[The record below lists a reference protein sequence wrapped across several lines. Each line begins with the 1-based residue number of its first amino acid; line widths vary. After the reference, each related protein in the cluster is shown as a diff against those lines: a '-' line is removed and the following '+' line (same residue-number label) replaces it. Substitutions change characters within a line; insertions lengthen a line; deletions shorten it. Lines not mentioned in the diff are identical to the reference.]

1 MYSLTIFKNIYD
13 TKTTKR
19 MDFATWDKFEDFL
32 YKLSEQ
38 PLKDKQSAVLIS
50 PATYQ
55 PNTTRK
61 NKNVVEWARWAAVD
75 VDNHEFNG
83 DLQNELNNR
92 FGNWCYVCYSTASST
107 LDRPKFRL
115 VFPLK
120 CSVEADRIKPFWYA
134 LNSEIGELGDRQ
146 TKDLSRMYYIPAKY
160 DNANN
165 FIFTNPGSFIDPDAL
180 IEKHPMEAKKTGK
193 TFFERLP
200 EEMQQMIIQHRKDQ
214 MENTKISWQSYR
226 DCPFLSKGML
236 ESYIETT
243 HVADTGR
250 YHKMYQLMVHIAG
263 NAVSS
268 KYPITPYE
276 IADLCRQI
284 DLDTGNRYED
294 RPLDV
299 EASRAI
305 EFVYKNNTL

>member
-13 TKTTKR
+13 NKTSKR
-19 MDFATWDKFEDFL
+19 MDFESWNKFEDFL
-32 YKLSEQ
+32 YKLSER

-50 PATYQ
+50 PATYEAG
-55 PNTTRK
+55 TTRK
-61 NKNVVEWARWAAVD
+61 NKNVIEWARWAAVD
-75 VDNHEFNG
+75 VDDHEFNG
-83 DLQNELNNR
+83 DLESELKER
-92 FGNWCYVCYSTASST
+92 FGHWYFVCYSTASSSA
-107 LDRPKFRL
+107 DRPKFRL

-120 CSVEADRIKPFWYA
+120 ADVANENIKKFWYA
-134 LNSEIGELGDRQ
+134 LQTELGEIGDKQ
-146 TKDLSRMYYIPAKY
+146 TKDLSRMYYIPATY
-160 DNANN
+160 DGAHN
-165 FIFTNPGSFIDPDAL
+165 FIFTNDGAFIDPDAL
-180 IEKHPMEAKKTGK
+180 IQKHPMEERHKGK

-200 EEMQQMIIQHRKDQ
+200 EEMQDMIIQHRKDQ
-214 MENTKISWQSYR
+214 MENTRISWSNYR
-226 DCPFLSKGML
+226 DCPFLSKNML

-263 NAVSS
+263 NAISS

>member
-1 MYSLTIFKNIYD
+1 MYSLTIFKSIYD
-13 TKTTKR
+13 NKTNKR
-19 MDFATWDKFEDFL
+19 MDFSSWNKFEDFL

-38 PLKDKQSAVLIS
+38 PLKNKKSAVLIS
-50 PATYQ
+50 PATYE
-55 PNTTRK
+55 PDTTRK
-61 NKNVVEWARWAAVD
+61 NKNVIEWARWAAVD
-75 VDNHEFNG
+75 VDDHEFKG
-83 DLQNELNNR
+83 DLEKELRSR
-92 FGNWCYVCYSTASST
+92 FGNWYFVCYSTASST
-107 LDRPKFRL
+107 EDRPKFRL

-120 CSVEADRIKPFWYA
+120 DAVPNENIKKFWYA
-134 LNSEIGELGDRQ
+134 LQTELGEIGDKQ
-146 TKDLSRMYYIPAKY
+146 TKDLSRMYYIPGSYA
-160 DNANN
+160 NAHN
-165 FIFTNPGSFIDPDAL
+165 FIFTNEGSFIDPDVL
-180 IEKHPMEAKKTGK
+180 IQKHPMEERAKGK

-214 MENTKISWQSYR
+214 MENTTVSWQSYR

-236 ESYIETT
+236 DSYIETT

-284 DLDTGNRYED
+284 DIDTGNRYED

-305 EFVYKNNTL
+305 EFVYKNVSI